1 MNLVKLF
8 VLVIYISLAFL
19 ITACSTAVPVT
30 QSFPQA
36 PAMLKE
42 KCPEL
47 KTIQGEKVT
56 IIDFTKT
63 VSENYTTYYQCAGRT
78 DAWIDWYNQQKKIWE
93 EMQ

>member
-1 MNLVKLF
+1 MNLIKLF
-8 VLVIYISLAFL
+8 ALVIYIILAFL

-47 KTIQGEKVT
+47 KTIQGERVT
-56 IIDFTKT
+56 IVDFTKT
-63 VSENYTTYYQCAGRT
+63 VSENYTTYYQCAGKQQ
-78 DAWIDWYNQQKKIWE
+78 AWTEWYEQQKKIWDE
-93 EMQ
+93 VR